1 MLDRKISR
9 LGVKLVGVSLLALAL
24 SLAVYC
30 LVSGYGAPWL
40 LQSERFT
47 AFLKERQE
55 ASVQAYQ
62 TYVTQTGM
70 SVQEALEDPA
80 WNRTDPSTTIYS
92 VVVGA
97 WDVKNEERDEE
108 EGAIAFTVSP
118 GSNVSLFYVEEDLRP
133 LQCADGELY
142 LAAAPNVAWLE
153 GVVRIA
159 ALSLAVL
166 AFCAVVV
173 PYIFRLLRRIEDLS
187 RETGALMAGDLSHS
201 IRAPGRD
208 ELSRLGADIERLRLS
223 VVERIQGEREA
234 VGATGR
240 LVTGLSHD
248 LRTPLTKLMGY
259 LEILRRCQSGEER
272 EKYLRL
278 ASEKA
283 EQIKGMTD
291 QLFDR
296 AQVPDSRETL
306 AREPELVDGEQLL
319 GQILSE
325 VCGDLQREGFEAL
338 PPVFAE
344 PFRLYLRPEDAVR
357 VFDNL
362 FSNLCK
368 YADPAYPVALSV
380 EWGPGTVAV
389 AAENRILPD
398 PDRRD
403 SHGVGLPTMEELMAR
418 CGGRLE
424 AEREGETFR
433 TTAVFAVK

>member
-1 MLDRKISR
+1 MDRRISR
-9 LGVKLVGVSLLALAL
+9 LGLKLVGASLLALAL
-24 SLAVYC
+24 ALAVYC
-30 LVSGYGAPWL
+30 LVSGYGAAWL
-40 LQSERFT
+40 LRSEWFT
-47 AFLKERQE
+47 ALLRERQE
-55 ASVQAYQ
+55 TSVQAYQ
-62 TYVTQTGM
+62 AYVIESGM
-70 SVQEALEDPA
+70 SVRQVLEEPGWEGA
-80 WNRTDPSTTIYS
+80 DPSTTIYS
-92 VVVGA
+92 VVVGD
-97 WDVKNEERDEE
+97 WEE
-108 EGAIAFTVSP
+108 EGAVAVSMSQMSTD
-118 GSNVSLFYVEEDLRP
+118 GSVSIYMEPLR
-133 LQCADGELY
+133 CADGELY
-142 LAAAPNVAWLE
+142 LTAVPNWAWLE
-153 GVVRIA
+153 GLVRIA
-159 ALSLAVL
+159 ALVL
-166 AFCAVVV
+166 AAAVFCAVVV
-173 PYIFRLLRRIEDLS
+173 PYILHLLRRIEALS

-223 VVERIQGEREA
+223 VLERLEGEREA

-240 LVTGLSHD
+240 LITGLSHD

-278 ASEKA
+278 AAEKA

-296 AQVPDSRETL
+296 AQVPDSREAL
-306 AREPELVDGEQLL
+306 AREPELVDGAQLL

-325 VCGDLQREGFEAL
+325 VCGDLQREGFQA
-338 PPVFAE
+338 PQPVFTE

-368 YADPAYPVALSV
+368 YGDPASPVTFSV
-380 EWGPGTVAV
+380 ERGPGTVTV
-389 AAENRILPD
+389 AAENRVRPD

-403 SHGVGLPTMEELMAR
+403 SHGVGLPTMSELMER

-424 AEREGETFR
+424 TERRGETFR
-433 TTAVFAVK
+433 TAAVFAVSGDMK